1 MAGGVHVHSGGIRT
15 LLRFL
20 DEEGTEKA
28 LAFDLMERGR
38 SIHDLGSI
46 RLSWVEL
53 AAFITHAPPDAAI
66 RMLRDPLS
74 AFRTA
79 ESTLLSTVV
88 DTLAGA
94 NWQRGGG
101 KGPRPKPLMQRIQQE
116 IDRQKQDAAAPA
128 SVAQMTAIREELAAR
143 RRKSVSAT
151 GMARAVRNTKP

>member
-1 MAGGVHVHSGGIRT
+1 M
-15 LLRFL
+15 
-20 DEEGTEKA
+20 EKA

-46 RLSWVEL
+46 RMSWVEL
-53 AAFITHAPPDAAI
+53 GAFIAHAPPDSAI
-66 RMLRDPLS
+66 RMLRDPLN

-101 KGPRPKPLMQRIQQE
+101 KGARPQPLMKRIQQE
-116 IDRQKQDAAAPA
+116 LDRQKQDASAPA
-128 SVAQMTAIREELAAR
+128 SVAQMTSIREELAAR
-143 RRKSVSAT
+143 RRKSVAAT
-151 GMARAVRNTKP
+151 GMTRAVKNTKP